1 MFVKLLH
8 NIYTGKIQTC
18 YFQTSV
24 KIREQIFRNIK
35 AEYSRSSDLVSVFS
49 Y

>member
-8 NIYTGKIQTC
+8 NIYTGKIQSC

-24 KIREQIFRNIK
+24 KIRGQILKNIK
-35 AEYSRSSDLVSVFS
+35 AEYSRSSDLVSVFL